1 MSKIMYRKRNGGW
14 EYRFEIARINGKRQH
29 LSKSGFKTKKEAE
42 LAGNKAYLEYNTTG
56 LNFIPSEISVSDYFD
71 FWVEEYCKV
80 NLKATSVTGYI
91 KKINNHIK
99 PNIGHYAL
107 KSISP
112 AILQRLINN
121 MFNLG
126 YSRNTLLAIKGI
138 INTAF
143 EYAVEPLN
151 FISSNPALSL
161 KLPLK
166 NAQPDT
172 PTRKEERYIIS
183 QDDMQRILG
192 RFPEGSTAY
201 IPLLFGYRCGMR
213 IGEAF
218 AITWDCVD
226 FEKKTIT
233 INKQFQWQEKD
244 KNDKLSE
251 SYWYVSAPKYNS
263 VRTIDIDDNTL
274 QVLARE
280 KKRQE
285 ADKLK
290 YGNLYVYNYM
300 TADTTKRINN
310 TSGELLDLV
319 TVREN
324 GSFIQPRIMQHT
336 TTIVV
341 KKLGIKFNYHSLRHT
356 HCTMLAE
363 NNVPI
368 KYTQYRLG
376 HKNITVTLQ
385 IYQHISEKMS
395 KEGKIALEGMFNSND
410 KDSVKEPE

>member
-1 MSKIMYRKRNGGW
+1 MAKIIYRKRNGGW
-14 EYRFEIARINGKRQH
+14 EYRFEIAKVDGKRKH

-42 LAGNKAYLEYNTTG
+42 IAGNKAYLEYNTTG

-71 FWVEEYCKV
+71 LWIDEYCKV
-80 NLKATSVTGYI
+80 NLKASSVTGYI

-107 KSISP
+107 KSVSP
-112 AILQRLINN
+112 ATLQRLINN
-121 MFNLG
+121 MFNSG
-126 YSRNTLLAIKGI
+126 YSRNTLLSIKGI
-138 INTAF
+138 ITSAF
-143 EYAVEPLN
+143 EYAVEPLK

-166 NAQPDT
+166 NARPNT

-183 QDDMQRILG
+183 QNDMQKILN
-192 RFPEGSTAY
+192 RFPEMSTAY

-218 AITWDCVD
+218 AVTWDCVD
-226 FEKKTIT
+226 FENKTIT
-233 INKQFQWQEKD
+233 INKQLQWQEKD
-244 KNDKLSE
+244 KNDETSE
-251 SYWYVSAPKYNS
+251 SYWYLSSPKYNS
-263 VRTIDIDDNTL
+263 VRAIDIDDDTL
-274 QVLARE
+274 EVLARE
-280 KKRQE
+280 KQRQE

-290 YGNLYVYNYM
+290 YGELYNYNY
-300 TADTTKRINN
+300 TTTDTIKRLNN
-310 TSGELLDLV
+310 VSGELLDLV

-324 GSFIQPRIMQHT
+324 GMFIQPRIMQHT
-336 TTIVV
+336 ATIIT
-341 KKLGIKFNYHSLRHT
+341 KNLGIKFNYHSLRHT

-395 KEGKIALEGMFNSND
+395 EEGKATLNTMLKTDKQSN
-410 KDSVKEPE
+410 E